1 MRTTHGCKGE
11 TINVKRVMLNVT
23 GVWET
28 RSRTVRLELVRFGHE
43 IRKYAI
49 DYDFKMKSVR

>member
-1 MRTTHGCKGE
+1 MVAKVKQL
-11 TINVKRVMLNVT
+11 IVKRVMLNVT

-28 RSRTVRLELVRFGHE
+28 RSRTVRLELVHLGHE